1 MKNFYKIVLLYTA
14 LYFFSCKKPTLF
26 QQISSSHSGIHFN
39 NKITENDSI
48 NPLDIVNI
56 YNGGGIGVGDFNNDG
71 LQDIFFAGN
80 MVPNRLYINKG
91 DFKFED
97 VTDKA
102 GIGGLGRWGR
112 GVSVIDINNDGLMD
126 IYVCNTIYADSNRRR
141 NQLYI
146 NQGVD
151 KDGIPHFKEMAKEYG
166 LDINVQSTMA
176 TFFDYDNDGN
186 LDMYL
191 TVNEANESYYP
202 NVFGDRQ
209 AKDRNPSMGRLYHN
223 EWDARL
229 KHPVFRDV
237 SAKAGIKL
245 EGYGHAATIVD
256 INRDGWKDIYVSND
270 FISSNIL
277 YINNHDGTFTDRSK
291 EYFKHTS
298 FNAMGQDVIDI
309 NNDGLADVFELD
321 MNPEDN
327 YRKKM
332 MLGANSYQ
340 NVLSLERFG
349 YQLQYVRNTLQLN
362 QGPRLSQDD
371 SIGSPAFSEIAFMSG
386 VAQTD
391 WSWTPLITDF
401 NNDGYRDAVIT
412 NGYPKDL
419 TDHDFIA
426 YRQNPYANTSKKN
439 LLDQIP
445 QVKIHN
451 YGYQN
456 NGDLTFT
463 DATTK
468 WGLTLP
474 TFSNAAVYADLN
486 NDGAMDMIVN
496 NINDEP
502 LIYKN
507 TSRENDTVNTNYIQ
521 VKFKG
526 DNHNLNGLGA
536 WADIYYAHNKHQVA
550 ENNPYRGYISTDQNI
565 AHFGLGK
572 VRRVDS
578 LVIRWPNGKK
588 QVLQNVKANQV
599 VTVNIADAKEPYTW
613 PQPKIAD
620 KTLFTEV
627 TKSKGVDYKHQELDY
642 VDFNIQKL
650 IPHKLSGYTPA
661 LATGDVDG
669 NGLDDIVIGGNS
681 YNPAQVFLQQPNG
694 KFIQRDLLPKQ
705 SSSRQV
711 KDEGILLFDANGDGK
726 LDIYISSGGYLN
738 ASGDTT
744 YQDKLYLN
752 DGKGNFRLAT
762 NALPI
767 NYTSKQCVRAIGA
780 CH

>member
-1 MKNFYKIVLLYTA
+1 
-14 LYFFSCKKPTLF
+14 
-26 QQISSSHSGIHFN
+26 
-39 NKITENDSI
+39 
-48 NPLDIVNI
+48 
-56 YNGGGIGVGDFNNDG
+56 
-71 LQDIFFAGN
+71 
-80 MVPNRLYINKG
+80 
-91 DFKFED
+91 
-97 VTDKA
+97 
-102 GIGGLGRWGR
+102 
-112 GVSVIDINNDGLMD
+112 
-126 IYVCNTIYADSNRRR
+126 
-141 NQLYI
+141 
-146 NQGVD
+146 
-151 KDGIPHFKEMAKEYG
+151 
-166 LDINVQSTMA
+166 
-176 TFFDYDNDGN
+176 
-186 LDMYL
+186 
-191 TVNEANESYYP
+191 
-202 NVFGDRQ
+202 
-209 AKDRNPSMGRLYHN
+209 
-223 EWDARL
+223 
-229 KHPVFRDV
+229 
-237 SAKAGIKL
+237 
-245 EGYGHAATIVD
+245 
-256 INRDGWKDIYVSND
+256 
-270 FISSNIL
+270 
-277 YINNHDGTFTDRSK
+277 
-291 EYFKHTS
+291 
-298 FNAMGQDVIDI
+298 
-309 NNDGLADVFELD
+309 
-321 MNPEDN
+321 
-327 YRKKM
+327 